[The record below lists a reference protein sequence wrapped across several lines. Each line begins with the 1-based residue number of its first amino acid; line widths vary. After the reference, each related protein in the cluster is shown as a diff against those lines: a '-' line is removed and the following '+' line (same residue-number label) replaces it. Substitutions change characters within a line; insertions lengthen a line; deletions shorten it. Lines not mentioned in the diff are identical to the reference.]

1 MKKTILIDV
10 HKEAGTNALLLDSQ
24 DAFNFIGE
32 TELQE
37 MEIYYYIEKW
47 SEYLNYPFTHSSTC
61 NGNPD
66 LSSLRGFIDGYNFA
80 KHAEEQ
86 EFTDRFVV
94 TMRNFVITFMKPF
107 MI

>member
-10 HKEAGTNALLLDSQ
+10 HKETGSNALLLDSQ
-24 DAFNFIGE
+24 DAFKFIGE
-32 TELQE
+32 LELQE

-47 SEYLNYPFTHSSTC
+47 CEYLNYPFIKSSTC
-61 NGNPD
+61 NGNLD
-66 LSSLRGFIDGYNFA
+66 LSLLRGFIDGYNFA

-86 EFTDRFVV
+86 EFEDKFVV

-107 MI
+107 EI